1 MYGYTEAAYERVTG
15 VKCSY
20 KMFMDAL
27 DLLRKND
34 SRIEKLRSQGLI
46 TEEEYQ
52 QMMEEIRGE

>member
-15 VKCSY
+15 VKGSY

-52 QMMEEIRGE
+52 QGVSKEL

>member
-15 VKCSY
+15 VKGSY

-52 QMMEEIRGE
+52 QAV